1 MKSILRSYVYGHWHI
16 SCCALALFIGG
27 SALSENSLNL
37 DASIHIFF
45 ATLLIY
51 TLHRLLGSERV
62 KMAPTERYNYAGRHK
77 AFAKCVIALSL
88 IIVLVTFFRLT
99 AKIQV
104 ALIISGILSIGY
116 VLPLFLKRRLRDIGV
131 IKIILISLVWS
142 MIVIL
147 GILET
152 HDWSA
157 ISVIFMEHFFFIFA
171 LTIPFD
177 VRDQALD
184 NKAQVSNL
192 ANNIGLPN
200 TRKLL
205 IASLLLCVLMSTVSF
220 QREVYSLPIYV
231 SVVILNLVT
240 YISTH
245 NFKKDYSS
253 LYYLLYLDGFI
264 LIKGLIYFL

>member
-27 SALSENSLNL
+27 SALSERSINL
-37 DASIHIFF
+37 EASIHIFF

-51 TLHRLLGSERV
+51 NLHRLLGSERV

-77 AFAKCVIALSL
+77 AFAKCVIGFSL
-88 IIVLVTFFRLT
+88 IVVLMTFFRLT
-99 AKIQV
+99 TVMQV
-104 ALIISGILSIGY
+104 AIIISGILSIGY

-131 IKIILISLVWS
+131 VKIILISLVWS
-142 MIVIL
+142 MIAIL
-147 GILET
+147 GILES
-152 HDWSA
+152 HDWT
-157 ISVIFMEHFFFIFA
+157 VILVVFLEHFFFIFA

-177 VRDQALD
+177 IRDQTLD

-192 ANNIGLPN
+192 ANKIGLSN
-200 TRKLL
+200 TRIILF
-205 IASLLLCVLMSTVSF
+205 ATLLLSVFMSTIAF
-220 QREVYSLPIYV
+220 YWGVYSMAIYMSIV
-231 SVVILNLVT
+231 TLNIMIYL
-240 YISTH
+240 STQ
-245 NFKKDYSS
+245 NFKKEYSS